1 MASNSKSTALQSEAI
16 RNRKAYHEYHILEKY
31 VAGLVLKG
39 TEVKSLRM
47 GRANFVDAYA
57 RIEKGEA
64 WLYGLDIQPYPHA
77 SHTQHEP
84 RAARKLLLHR
94 REIDEMH
101 EHATTKGNTLVALS
115 LFWEKGRAK
124 VEIGAARGK
133 HVADKRHTL
142 KAKAEKRESDREMA
156 NFNRRR

>member
-1 MASNSKSTALQSEAI
+1 MAASPPSEII

-47 GRANFVDAYA
+47 GRANFVDTYA
-57 RIEKGEA
+57 RVEKGEA
-64 WLYGLDIQPYPHA
+64 WLYGLDIQPYIHA

-84 RAARKLLLHR
+84 RAPRKMLLHR
-94 REIDEMH
+94 REIE
-101 EHATTKGNTLVALS
+101 ELHAHASTKGNTLVALR

-124 VEIGAARGK
+124 VEIGAAKGK
-133 HVADKRHTL
+133 LQADKRQTL

-156 NFNRRR
+156 NFNRRK

>member
-1 MASNSKSTALQSEAI
+1 MAGKQPAQADII
-16 RNRKAYHEYHILEKY
+16 RNRKAYHDYHILEKY

-47 GRANFVDAYA
+47 GRANFVDTYA
-57 RIEKGEA
+57 RVEKGEA

-84 RAARKLLLHR
+84 RAPRKLLLHAK
-94 REIDEMH
+94 EIAEL
-101 EHATTKGNTLVALS
+101 HAHASTKGNTLVALA
-115 LFWEKGRAK
+115 LFWDKGRCK
-124 VEIGAARGK
+124 VEIGAAKGK
-133 HVADKRHTL
+133 HVADKRHAL

-156 NFNRRR
+156 NFNKKHH